1 MPIRTIFKIALVLI
15 AALVVAGI
23 AVLRSMDFNQYR
35 ALIAEQARETERGGK
50 GGQEILPGR

>member
-15 AALVVAGI
+15 AALVVAAI

-35 ALIAEQARETERGGK
+35 ALIAEAARETERGGK
-50 GGQEILPGR
+50 GG